1 MVNVLVVDEHTAVAE
16 STVHDL
22 RRQGYDAQ
30 SVGTGTA
37 ALKLHLAADLVLLG
51 LELPDIDGLEVCRTI
66 RSVSDTPIISV
77 TGRDTELDR
86 VLALQAG
93 SDDCVPRSCGSRE
106 VMARIQAVMRRARP
120 RSAGARTLTV
130 DGLRIDGGSREVRL
144 HGGTVDVTA
153 KEFDLLYLLAS
164 CPATVVSRRE
174 IMTQIWESDRV
185 ASSRTLDT
193 HVSSLRAKLGGDWI
207 VTVRGVGYRI
217 GRGRPDPG
225 ASGDLAG
232 SPTGPPPRA
241 RSVDRPPEPI
251 PTGPPPPYSSPAGIL
266 PDPAVPVTGSLP
278 ATSAPDGTP
287 PHLPQLLR
295 QLPEVAPGTET
306 SLTNRTV
313 AM

>member
-1 MVNVLVVDEHTAVAE
+1 MVHVLVVNEHAATAE

-22 RRQGYDAQ
+22 RRQGYDAH
-30 SVGTGTA
+30 SVDTGTA
-37 ALKLHLAADLVLLG
+37 ALKLHLAADLVLLH
-51 LELPDIDGLEVCRTI
+51 LELPDIDGLEVCRGI

-93 SDDCVPRSCGSRE
+93 SDDCVARSCGSRE
-106 VMARIQAVMRRARP
+106 IMARIQAVMRRARP

-130 DGLRIDGGSREVRL
+130 DGLRIDGGSRQVRV
-144 HGGTVDVTA
+144 HGHPVDVTA

-174 IMTQIWESDRV
+174 IMTKIWESDRV

-217 GRGRPDPG
+217 GRGRTT
-225 ASGDLAG
+225 SGTPEP
-232 SPTGPPPRA
+232 PTWTSGGPPAESIPGGPA
-241 RSVDRPPEPI
+241 SDGAGPERSR
-251 PTGPPPPYSSPAGIL
+251 
-266 PDPAVPVTGSLP
+266 
-278 ATSAPDGTP
+278 
-287 PHLPQLLR
+287 LLH
-295 QLPEVAPGTET
+295 QVPEVAAEPQQPL
-306 SLTNRTV
+306 SNRTV